1 MNSIPWNK
9 FATDYDQAF
18 LDAQADYTTEKLDLY
33 NINTQEGRERREQ
46 FVSQIC
52 GSVRIWRARVDDVNN
67 ENSEDGAYADHSLQI
82 SLIWDVVILFYSSA
96 TEYVVIKMVA
106 AQAVGKCYHFV
117 SLNNIYH
124 LQKKIFKLIN
134 YFYSFTFV
142 IG

>member
-82 SLIWDVVILFYSSA
+82 SLI
-96 TEYVVIKMVA
+96 
-106 AQAVGKCYHFV
+106 
-117 SLNNIYH
+117 
-124 LQKKIFKLIN
+124 
-134 YFYSFTFV
+134 
-142 IG
+142 